1 MRIAPGKLP
10 GVFYYFTG
18 VTVLQTTVSRKLP
31 EMLEEPCVHHRA
43 PRGRTTAGQGVAT
56 GR

>member
-31 EMLEEPCVHHRA
+31 EMLEEPGSHHRA
-43 PRGRTTAGQGVAT
+43 SRGTTVPLPGVAT
-56 GR
+56 RE